1 MAAYPENTGGIIA
14 AIQACIVAAGGTLTT
29 DYPKNTGGIIQ
40 ALVALQAALGT
51 GGSGS
56 SLSVEMTAGEDVS
69 KGDALYIFSN
79 GKVFRARV
87 DDTRQKATVIGF
99 AKEDAVADEV
109 VAVVTRGILENTG
122 SYHQS
127 TEYFLTGVT
136 GAEGTISST
145 PITAAGSYSV
155 LVGEGINNDKL
166 DIKTSTP
173 VLLS

>member
-1 MAAYPENTGGIIA
+1 MASYPNNYGGIIS
-14 AIQACIVAAGGTLTT
+14 AINACIATAGGTVTS
-29 DYPKNTGGIIQ
+29 YPNNTGGIIQ
-40 ALVALQAALGT
+40 ALIALNNALGS

-56 SLSVEMTAGEDVS
+56 SLSLEMTAGEDVS

-87 DDTRQKATVIGF
+87 DDTRMKATVIGF
-99 AKEDAVADEV
+99 AKEDALLDGV
-109 VAVVTRGILENTG
+109 VNVITRGMLENTG

-127 TEYFLTGVT
+127 TEYFLSGVV
-136 GAEGTISST
+136 GSEGTISNT
-145 PITAAGSYSV
+145 PVTTSGSYSV
-155 LVGEGINNDKL
+155 LVGEGIDNDKL